1 MAASPSLDGDF
12 FGGPHFLAV
21 REELRVLDDAVQKL
35 QDYLWG
41 GAEQE
46 EGIRVPTHGK
56 LEELE
61 ALASAATLK
70 GGEVLQKKSP
80 SREGLAAITCARR
93 PKTARSSPAAM
104 SSARTTP
111 CRRPKYSRASLT
123 AAWAVSRSLSSPEF
137 RTEASPPLQAHI
149 MYAC

>member
-1 MAASPSLDGDF
+1 MAA
-12 FGGPHFLAV
+12 

-61 ALASAATLK
+61 ALASAAALK
-70 GGEVLQKKSP
+70 GGEVLQKGEEAKVLVQAMGA
-80 SREGLAAITCARR
+80 RAQAHHAAGL
-93 PKTARSSPAAM
+93 
-104 SSARTTP
+104 
-111 CRRPKYSRASLT
+111 L
-123 AAWAVSRSLSSPEF
+123 AWAKGDGGGALRRRSRSVGTPRNSSSWGM
-137 RTEASPPLQAHI
+137 TLCVTS
-149 MYAC
+149 